1 MKRIVVFA
9 LILNAALLG
18 VIAQQFIAL
27 AGDDGPLATRQNG
40 DVNGDQILDMSD
52 AVYLLIHL
60 FNGGAEPV
68 ALADSPE
75 VLDRLDTLEATQGAL
90 QQGLTDLEADL
101 PELTNDYV
109 MYATDL
115 HGVGEY
121 ELTIPAGCHG
131 QPADTTWFETP
142 NGVLRG
148 GVISEEDGRL
158 YFSTTRESD
167 LLVEGTIYTR
177 NSDLVVGGTFN
188 ISGWGS
194 IRPPLLDDQPSEPVI
209 IVPMLFENIP
219 AGEHYLEFDTAVL
232 IGDCEGGCRGAACL
246 GMHRN
251 TERIKW
257 LSIKY
262 LR

>member
-60 FNGGAEPV
+60 FNGGPDPV

-101 PELTNDYV
+101 PEPWND
-109 MYATDL
+109 
-115 HGVGEY
+115 
-121 ELTIPAGCHG
+121 
-131 QPADTTWFETP
+131 
-142 NGVLRG
+142 
-148 GVISEEDGRL
+148 
-158 YFSTTRESD
+158 
-167 LLVEGTIYTR
+167 
-177 NSDLVVGGTFN
+177 
-188 ISGWGS
+188 
-194 IRPPLLDDQPSEPVI
+194 
-209 IVPMLFENIP
+209 
-219 AGEHYLEFDTAVL
+219 
-232 IGDCEGGCRGAACL
+232 
-246 GMHRN
+246 
-251 TERIKW
+251 
-257 LSIKY
+257 
-262 LR
+262 

>member
-60 FNGGAEPV
+60 FNGGPEPV

-75 VLDRLDTLEATQGAL
+75 VLERLDTLEATQGAL

-101 PELTNDYV
+101 PELTNDTILWV
-109 MYATDL
+109 SNLSGYAVRANTRSSNCCGSEDPPD
-115 HGVGEY
+115 ETY
-121 ELTIPAGCHG
+121 FS
-131 QPADTTWFETP
+131 ADGSS
-142 NGVLRG
+142 NGTLP
-148 GVISEEDGRL
+148 EEDGRV
-158 YFSTTRESD
+158 YFRTDRDSLVLLEADLRFPRPSGRLRIFSAASD
-167 LLVEGTIYTR
+167 GEIISLSHSQFTSSVERIMPR
-177 NSDLVVGGTFN
+177 VIDL
-188 ISGWGS
+188 
-194 IRPPLLDDQPSEPVI
+194 
-209 IVPMLFENIP
+209 P
-219 AGEHYLEFDTAVL
+219 AGEYYLDYYSRVPY
-232 IGDCEGGCRGAACL
+232 GGRCGWDCEIGIVGRAE
-246 GMHRN
+246 M
-251 TERIKW
+251 RIQW